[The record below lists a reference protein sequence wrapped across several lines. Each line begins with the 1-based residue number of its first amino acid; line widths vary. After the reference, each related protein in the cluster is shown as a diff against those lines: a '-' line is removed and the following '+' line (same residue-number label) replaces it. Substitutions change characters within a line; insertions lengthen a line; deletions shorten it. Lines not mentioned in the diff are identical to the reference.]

1 MQKANIIETN
11 LEFGKLYAREC
22 TDMLVIHHTGNAVD
36 DDMSAR
42 QIHRSHKNNGWTG
55 IGYHYVVRKDGSIER
70 GRPHWSVGAHAYPK
84 RRKTPSFSYGDI
96 RRVSFAGSM
105 PVKDTIQRR

>member
-1 MQKANIIETN
+1 M
-11 LEFGKLYAREC
+11 
-22 TDMLVIHHTGNAVD
+22 
-36 DDMSAR
+36 
-42 QIHRSHKNNGWTG
+42 NNGEKYAGET
-55 IGYHYVVRKDGSIER
+55 HN
-70 GRPHWSVGAHAYPK
+70 HYPK

>member
-1 MQKANIIETN
+1 MNNNKVVLYVHGKGGSAAEA
-11 LEFGKLYAREC
+11 EF
-22 TDMLVIHHTGNAVD
+22 
-36 DDMSAR
+36 
-42 QIHRSHKNNGWTG
+42 
-55 IGYHYVVRKDGSIER
+55 
-70 GRPHWSVGAHAYPK
+70 YPN